1 MTRDD
6 TIAID
11 LLLLHAKVSAAV
23 SHQLIVLDEGALV
36 EQKFNSLTRRKLVV
50 SMLLVNTGL
59 TTAHKS
65 FFLNAVEA
73 LSKRLLLERR
83 ERLKLG
89 EGHRIHHRH
98 PELVESKRHHRPMHR
113 MGESWEHPDSS

>member
-1 MTRDD
+1 MTRDH

-36 EQKFNSLTRRKLVV
+36 EQEFNSLTRRKLVV

-59 TTAHKS
+59 TTAHES

-89 EGHRIHHRH
+89 EGHRIHHWH
-98 PELVESKRHHRPMHR
+98 PELVESKRHYRPMHR